1 MPLVTLRDISLAFG
15 AEPLLDS
22 INLTIET
29 GEKIALLGR
38 NGCGKSTL
46 LKIVAGVQQ
55 ADDGAIETSQSTRI
69 ASLAQELPGE
79 TDQTVFEVVAS
90 GLGAEGRLLAQYQ
103 HCADQPATDSL
114 LAKLDQ
120 LHQQIDQLGAWLI
133 QPRIDATISRLQLP
147 SSAQFGSLS
156 GGLRRRVLLARA
168 LVQEPDLLLLDEP
181 TNHLDIEAIDWLEE
195 FVKGFRGAVL
205 LVTHDRSF
213 MQAVATRVVEIER
226 GRLISFPGSYENF
239 LRRRSELLKAE
250 AEAEAQ
256 FDKKLSQEE
265 AWIRQGI
272 KARRTRNEGRVRA
285 LKKMREERQQRRQAV
300 GRSQLNLSSGE
311 RSGKLV
317 VEATD
322 LSYRWDGQSNRE
334 LINHFSTTILR
345 GDRVGIIGPNGCGKS
360 TLIKLLLGELNP
372 TSGNVELGTKLQ
384 PLYFDQLRA
393 ALDENKSIADNVAE
407 GESHVEVAG
416 QRKHIIGYLQDF
428 LFSPQRA
435 RTPVSAL
442 SGGERARV
450 LLAKLFTRPGN
461 LLVLDEPTNDLD
473 IETLELLEE
482 LLSTYDGTLLLISHD
497 RTFLNNL
504 VTSTLAFEQQE
515 SGGYQ
520 LREYV
525 GGYDDWL
532 RQRPQPAQLIET
544 ETDKPP
550 AQQAPG
556 AKPQRKPQPKT
567 RPQKLS
573 YKLQRELEQLPD
585 RIAEL
590 ESNIDELQQQMASSD
605 YFKQPSEQISA
616 AQQRLAQL
624 EGELEQA
631 FERWEE
637 LEQAD

>member
-22 INLTIET
+22 INLTVEA

-55 ADDGAIETSQSTRI
+55 ADDGVIESSQSTRI
-69 ASLAQELPGE
+69 ASLEQELPGE

-103 HCADQPATDSL
+103 HCADQSATDSQL
-114 LAKLDQ
+114 QKLDQ
-120 LHQQIDQLGAWLI
+120 LHQQIDQLGGWLI
-133 QPRIDATISRLQLP
+133 RPRIDATISRLQLP
-147 SSAQFGSLS
+147 STAQFASLS

-256 FDKKLSQEE
+256 FDKRLSQEE
-265 AWIRQGI
+265 TWIRQGI

-285 LKKMREERQQRRQAV
+285 LKKMREERQQRRQTV

-322 LSYRWDGQSNRE
+322 LSYHWDGQSNQE

-372 TSGNVELGTKLQ
+372 TSGSVELGTKLQ

-393 ALDENKSIADNVAE
+393 ALDEDKSIADNVAE

-482 LLSTYDGTLLLISHD
+482 LLSGYDGTLLLISHD

-532 RQRPQPAQLIET
+532 RQRPEPARVT
-544 ETDKPP
+544 ENAGAKPPVKIAPDSSPQQKPP
-550 AQQAPG
+550 A
-556 AKPQRKPQPKT
+556 KNRS
-567 RPQKLS
+567 RKLS

-590 ESNIDELQQQMASSD
+590 EANIGKLHQQMAGSD
-605 YFKQPSEQISA
+605 FFKQPAPQISE
-616 AQQRLAQL
+616 AQQHLAKL
-624 EGELEQA
+624 EVELEQA

-637 LEQAD
+637 LEQSD

>member
-22 INLTIET
+22 INLTVEA

-55 ADDGAIETSQSTRI
+55 ADDGVIESSQSTRI
-69 ASLAQELPGE
+69 ASLEQELPGE

-103 HCADQPATDSL
+103 HCADQPATDSQL
-114 LAKLDQ
+114 QKLDQ
-120 LHQQIDQLGAWLI
+120 LHQQIDQLGGWLI
-133 QPRIDATISRLQLP
+133 RPRIDATISRLQLP
-147 SSAQFGSLS
+147 STAQFASLS

-256 FDKKLSQEE
+256 FDKRLSQEE
-265 AWIRQGI
+265 TWIRQGI

-322 LSYRWDGQSNRE
+322 LSYRWDGQSNHE

-372 TSGNVELGTKLQ
+372 TSGSVELGTKLQ

-393 ALDENKSIADNVAE
+393 ALDEDKSIADNVAE

-482 LLSTYDGTLLLISHD
+482 LLSGYDGTLLLISHD

-532 RQRPQPAQLIET
+532 RQRPEPARVT
-544 ETDKPP
+544 EN
-550 AQQAPG
+550 AG
-556 AKPQRKPQPKT
+556 ASH
-567 RPQKLS
+567 L
-573 YKLQRELEQLPD
+573 LV
-585 RIAEL
+585 
-590 ESNIDELQQQMASSD
+590 
-605 YFKQPSEQISA
+605 
-616 AQQRLAQL
+616 
-624 EGELEQA
+624 
-631 FERWEE
+631 
-637 LEQAD
+637 